1 MDANSSE
8 CIATACYELSRCRR
22 IGDIPCAG
30 GKRFQ
35 GELEE
40 GNWGAGTDQEGDA
53 NQLMGEAIKGRW
65 GAMTA
70 GWRLEAGRDFS
81 ESA

>member
-22 IGDIPCAG
+22 IGAIPCAG
-30 GKRFQ
+30 DRRFQ
-35 GELEE
+35 GEMREE
-40 GNWGAGTDQEGDA
+40 NWGAGTEQQGDA
-53 NQLMGEAIKGRW
+53 SQLTGEAIKGRW
-65 GAMTA
+65 GAMKD